1 MPLTCVM
8 ASRVENRQVQWS
20 IFARRSPSPAAFP
33 MKKEGRLLQ
42 LCFEACLAFTHVMA
56 CTLAESPC
64 DPPHR
69 KLRQLRCLNCRLDC
83 YRVERTS
90 SRAEL
95 HPLRCSA
102 FSRRTV
108 SPTIRLRVARC

>member
-42 LCFEACLAFTHVMA
+42 LCFEACLAFTHVI
-56 CTLAESPC
+56 C
-64 DPPHR
+64 
-69 KLRQLRCLNCRLDC
+69 
-83 YRVERTS
+83 
-90 SRAEL
+90 
-95 HPLRCSA
+95 
-102 FSRRTV
+102 RTV
-108 SPTIRLRVARC
+108 PLVP